1 MNFYALGTRDV
12 LEKFAVSPEW
22 IKSHTTDATRN
33 LLQQAI
39 AVAPYRGGGGLEGG
53 LEHGVEGMNNAKR
66 VTTFVDRQPPASMR
80 LLRRTMAAVRQQPP
94 DVERLQNLQRMT
106 ANRSAATS
114 AAVNVAK
121 EFPSLIN
128 TKAR

>member
-1 MNFYALGTRDV
+1 
-12 LEKFAVSPEW
+12 
-22 IKSHTTDATRN
+22 
-33 LLQQAI
+33 
-39 AVAPYRGGGGLEGG
+39 
-53 LEHGVEGMNNAKR
+53 